1 MKSKAIFILGPTA
14 SGKTQLAF
22 DLIERFTSRDKH
34 PVEHPQNFEIISVDS
49 ALVYRDMNIGTAK
62 PDAATLKKYPHHL
75 IDLIAPTEAYSAA
88 RFCREALPLMAD
100 IVARG
105 SVPLLVGGTM
115 LYAKALTEGLSDMPE
130 SDPHLRRELDERAAL
145 IGWPAMHA
153 ELAKVDAIT
162 AARLK
167 PNDSQRIQRALEIF
181 QQTGLPISFLQQRAK
196 SQYSLPYDTL
206 IIGLM
211 PADRAVLHHRIA
223 VRFDAMLAAGLID
236 EVRRLRGEYSLDAD
250 MPSMRAV
257 GYRQVWE
264 FLEHDDSSEAAQE
277 KMRQKGIAAT
287 RQLAKR
293 QMTWLRS
300 MPMVEMVD
308 CLRVD
313 LNALVSARVENFL
326 QTAK

>member
-1 MKSKAIFILGPTA
+1 MKPKAIFILGPTA

-22 DLIERFTSRDKH
+22 DLVERLKHADKH
-34 PVEHPQNFEIISVDS
+34 GQNFEIISVDS

-62 PDAATLKKYPHHL
+62 PDVTTLKKYPHHL
-75 IDLIAPTEAYSAA
+75 INLIAPTEAYSAA
-88 RFCREALPLMAD
+88 RFCREALPLMSD

-130 SDPHLRRELDERAAL
+130 SDPRLRRELDERAAL

-153 ELAKVDAIT
+153 ELAKVDAVT
-162 AARLK
+162 ATRLK

-181 QQTGLPISFLQQRAK
+181 QQTGVSISSLQRRAEH
-196 SQYSLPYDTL
+196 QYSWPYEAL

-211 PADRAVLHHRIA
+211 PTDRAILHHRIA
-223 VRFDAMLAAGLID
+223 TRFDAMLVAGLLD
-236 EVRRLRGEYSLDAD
+236 EVRRLREQYLLHAD

-257 GYRQVWE
+257 GYRQTWE
-264 FLEHDDSSEAAQE
+264 FLDKGDSSPAARE
-277 KMRQKGIAAT
+277 ELRQKSIAAT

-300 MPMVEMVD
+300 MPGVEMVD
-308 CLRVD
+308 CLRAD
-313 LNALVSARVENFL
+313 LNAAVSVRVANFL
-326 QTAK
+326 QIKK

>member
-1 MKSKAIFILGPTA
+1 MKPRAIFILGPTA

-22 DLIERFTSRDKH
+22 DLIERFKNQQ
-34 PVEHPQNFEIISVDS
+34 ELEIISVDS

-75 IDLIAPTEAYSAA
+75 IDLIDPTEAYSAA
-88 RFCREALPLMAD
+88 QFCRAALPLMAE

-105 SVPLLVGGTM
+105 ATPLLVGGTM

-130 SDPHLRRELDERAAL
+130 SDPEIRRELDERAEK

-181 QQTGLPISFLQQRAK
+181 QQTGTPISEMQTRA
-196 SQYSLPYDTL
+196 SIDYSWPYETL
-206 IIGLM
+206 MIGLM
-211 PADRAVLHHRIA
+211 PDDRAVLHARIA
-223 VRFDAMLAAGLID
+223 ARFDVMLKAGLIE
-236 EVRRLRGEYSLDAD
+236 EVKNLREKYSLNPD

-257 GYRQVWE
+257 GYRQAWE
-264 FLEHDDSSEAAQE
+264 FLNGNGSSLED
-277 KMRQKGIAAT
+277 MRQKGIAAT

-300 MPMVEMVD
+300 MPTVEMFD
-308 CLRVD
+308 CLCAD
-313 LNALVSARVENFL
+313 LSAAVSARVEDFL
-326 QTAK
+326 PVGK

>member
-1 MKSKAIFILGPTA
+1 MKPKAIFILGPTA

-22 DLIERFTSRDKH
+22 DLVDHFKNHQQFDI
-34 PVEHPQNFEIISVDS
+34 VSVDS

-62 PDAATLKKYPHHL
+62 PDAVTLKKYPHHL
-75 IDLIAPTEAYSAA
+75 IDLIAPTDAYSAA
-88 RFCREALPLMAD
+88 RFCREALPLMSD
-100 IVARG
+100 IVRRG

-115 LYAKALTEGLSDMPE
+115 LYAKALMQGLSDMPE

-145 IGWPAMHA
+145 LGWPALHA

-181 QQTGLPISFLQQRAK
+181 MQTGVPISSLQQRAK
-196 SQYSLPYDTL
+196 NSYSWPYETL

-211 PADRAVLHHRIA
+211 PTDRAVLHERIA
-223 VRFDAMLAAGLID
+223 LRFDAMLAAGLID
-236 EVRRLRGEYSLDAD
+236 EVRQLRDQYSLDAD
-250 MPSMRAV
+250 LPSMRAV
-257 GYRQVWE
+257 GYRQTWE
-264 FLEHDDSSEAAQE
+264 FLDQADTSNAAREQL
-277 KMRQKGIAAT
+277 RQQGIAAT

-300 MPMVEMVD
+300 MPTAVIVD
-308 CLRVD
+308 CLRAD
-313 LNALVSARVENFL
+313 LSAAVGVRVGAFL
-326 QTAK
+326 QVKK

>member
-1 MKSKAIFILGPTA
+1 MKPRAIFILGPTA

-22 DLIERFTSRDKH
+22 DL
-34 PVEHPQNFEIISVDS
+34 VEHFRNHQQFDIISVDS

-62 PDAATLKKYPHHL
+62 PDAVTLKKYPHHL
-75 IDLIAPTEAYSAA
+75 IDLIAPTDAYSAA

-100 IVARG
+100 MVARG

-130 SDPHLRRELDERAAL
+130 SDPHLRRELDERAEK

-153 ELAKVDAIT
+153 ELAEVDAIT

-181 QQTGLPISFLQQRAK
+181 MQTGVPISSLQQRAK
-196 SQYSLPYDTL
+196 SPYLWPYETL

-211 PADRAVLHHRIA
+211 PDDRSALHERIA
-223 VRFDAMLAAGLID
+223 ARFDVMLKAGLIE
-236 EVRRLRGEYSLDAD
+236 EVKQLRKKYALDAD

-257 GYRQVWE
+257 GYRQTWE
-264 FLEHDDSSEAAQE
+264 FLDHADFSPAAREQL
-277 KMRQKGIAAT
+277 RQKSIAAT

-300 MPMVEMVD
+300 MPSAEIVD
-308 CLRVD
+308 CLRAD
-313 LNALVSARVENFL
+313 LSAAVGARVEEFL
-326 QTAK
+326 PFKK